1 MIKVLLS
8 ANVPSNNPCFT
19 LVACVMATQIRV
31 TRVRVPVIAE
41 TTLRKIVLLP
51 RQTATVGRY
60 VRPFHYRVACREHFL
75 LDKI

>member
-8 ANVPSNNPCFT
+8 ANVPFNNPCFT
-19 LVACVMATQIRV
+19 LVACVMDTQIRV
-31 TRVRVPVIAE
+31 SRVRVPVIAE
-41 TTLRKIVLLP
+41 TTLRKIVLP
-51 RQTATVGRY
+51 QQTATVGRY